1 MVTND
6 WSIEIMR
13 RPFKTYPLEND
24 SIYSTLNELVRK
36 YMYCPGC
43 LTKTVDINHRVT
55 LLSSIGIDVDDI
67 IYVCDCCN
75 KKVDPITLDSVREEK
90 INRINKK

>member
-13 RPFKTYPLEND
+13 RPFKTND
-24 SIYSTLNELVRK
+24 SIYSALNELVRK
-36 YMYCPGC
+36 YMYCPTC
-43 LTKTVDINHRVT
+43 LTKTVDINHKVT

-67 IYVCDCCN
+67 VYVCDCCN
-75 KKVDPITLDSVREEK
+75 KKST
-90 INRINKK
+90 

>member
-1 MVTND
+1 
-6 WSIEIMR
+6 MR
-13 RPFKTYPLEND
+13 RPFKTND

-36 YMYCPGC
+36 YMYCLSC

-67 IYVCDCCN
+67 VYVCDCCN
-75 KKVDPITLDSVREEK
+75 KRVDPITLDKRRK
-90 INRINKK
+90 N